1 MERMSLVRIS
11 MERTGM
17 LFEPFRHEHLIDTL
31 WQQARVQQAALAL
44 YGKIREVRW
53 KNVNV

>member
-1 MERMSLVRIS
+1 